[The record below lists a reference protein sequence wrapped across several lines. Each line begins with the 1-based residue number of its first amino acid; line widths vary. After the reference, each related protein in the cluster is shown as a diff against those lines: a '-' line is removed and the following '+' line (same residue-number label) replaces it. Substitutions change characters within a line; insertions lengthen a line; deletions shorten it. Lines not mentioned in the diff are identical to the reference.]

1 MIARTFLF
9 VLLGALAV
17 ACTGCRTLAFYE
29 RGRLQDGV
37 MSLDESP
44 AEVHFVQ
51 KVRYSREG
59 STGGIGAT
67 AGGGCG
73 CY

>member
-1 MIARTFLF
+1 MKTRIVISLAMLT
-9 VLLGALAV
+9 ALALS
-17 ACTGCRTLAFYE
+17 GCQTLEFYE
-29 RGRLQDGV
+29 KGRLQDAI
-37 MSLDESP
+37 MSFDESP
-44 AEVHFVQ
+44 AQVHFVQ

-59 STGGIGAT
+59 STGGIGST